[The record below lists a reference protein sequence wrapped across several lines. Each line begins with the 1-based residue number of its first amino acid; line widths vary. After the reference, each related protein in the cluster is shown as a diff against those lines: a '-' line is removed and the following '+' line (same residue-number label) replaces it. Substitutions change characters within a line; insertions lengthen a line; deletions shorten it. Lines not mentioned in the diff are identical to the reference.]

1 MGRTDYRLGDGTGV
15 VFLHGLGSRSTALTL
30 TGAETSGE
38 SNDQNLW
45 MAFGGVT

>member
-1 MGRTDYRLGDGTGV
+1 MD
-15 VFLHGLGSRSTALTL
+15 VFQPSAIQPTLQIVDFTNSRERDIVGYLGLG
-30 TGAETSGE
+30 